1 MTHVVPLSLE
11 SFVRRVSAVV
21 VVASLA
27 LGALAQDAPAL
38 DRTTA
43 EAEAVAAAVDVR
55 TAQLDLDATRREA
68 ARVEADPTSLRVA
81 LLRARH
87 DVEAAEDA
95 LRNARAAARDAGADA
110 FEAALQAR
118 DGVAIAS
125 TALDIARIEAD
136 AARIRLEAGAATE
149 NDVARTDDVAR
160 AAGRDLADAER
171 RFELALDRLAQAIGR
186 DEAPRRLVEPVAD
199 PNVPSLTS
207 VLDRTT
213 ENASLRAALRAV
225 RLAEAQLA
233 AVDVAFTSARA
244 DVEAA
249 EDAVATAR
257 LRADDLAESLR
268 LSLRQA
274 HDAVLAADARVASAE
289 EALATADEDVRV
301 AVARFEAGSISQV
314 LLERTRLERLRR
326 RAELHTARIG
336 YADALRSLDAAVLGV
351 AR

>member
-1 MTHVVPLSLE
+1 LSAL
-11 SFVRRVSAVV
+11 VAV
-21 VVASLA
+21 LA
-27 LGALAQDAPAL
+27 LVAGALAQDPPAL

-43 EAEAVAAAVDVR
+43 EAEAVAASVDVR
-55 TAQLDLDATRREA
+55 TAQLDLDAARREA

-87 DVEAAEDA
+87 GVEAAEDA

-118 DGVAIAS
+118 DGVAVAR
-125 TALDIARIEAD
+125 TALDIAWTEAE

-149 NDVARTDDVAR
+149 NDVARADDVAR
-160 AAGRDLADAER
+160 SAERDRADAER
-171 RFELALDRLAQAIGR
+171 RFALALDRLAQAIGR

-207 VLDRTT
+207 VLERTT

-225 RLAEAQLA
+225 ELAEAQLA

-257 LRADDLAESLR
+257 LRADDLAETLR

-274 HDAVLAADARVASAE
+274 HDAVLAADARRVSAE
-289 EALATADEDVRV
+289 EALATADEDVSV

-314 LLERTRLERLRR
+314 VLERTRLERLRR

-336 YADALRSLDAAVLGV
+336 YADALRSLDAAILGV